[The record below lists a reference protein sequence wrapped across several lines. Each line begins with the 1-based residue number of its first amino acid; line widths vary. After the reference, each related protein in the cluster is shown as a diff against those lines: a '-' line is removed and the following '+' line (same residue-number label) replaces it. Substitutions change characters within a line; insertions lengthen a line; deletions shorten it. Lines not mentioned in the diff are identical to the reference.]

1 LTISLARCCF
11 EVWEQAFLSQV
22 LLKVIAFG
30 TWFACTAKTSKKR
43 SSVTGNGKINNRKI
57 NRELNNYY
65 EQNCAVNKTNYS
77 RTPQL
82 VPDNSAKN
90 LMRKI

>member
-1 LTISLARCCF
+1 MNTALPQTCIIMLINSN
-11 EVWEQAFLSQV
+11 VQQV
-22 LLKVIAFG
+22 QKN
-30 TWFACTAKTSKKR
+30 KTQVKTRKK
-43 SSVTGNGKINNRKI
+43 